1 MANRPLPAIAFVVPW
16 YGEEVV
22 GGAETLVRQLAE
34 NLHARRGLA
43 VEVLTTCA
51 KDGAGG
57 WSADF
62 HKEGIS
68 ADRGVTVRRF
78 KLDRRPK
85 TRFDDVNSRLMRGI
99 GVTPEEEALFLRE
112 IVNSSRLYDF
122 IERNKDNHVFV
133 FAPYPFGTTY
143 WGAQVAPD
151 RSFLI
156 PCLHDEGYA
165 HMTVMRE
172 MFQTFQKLLFLS
184 LPEMA
189 LARRLYGLPEE
200 RLFLLG
206 AGVDV
211 EARGDA
217 DRFRE
222 RFGVGGP
229 FVLYVGR
236 RSEGKNTPLLI
247 DYFCRFKERTS
258 SPRLR
263 DLKLVLAGS
272 GPMDIPTE
280 HRADVVDLGFLSE
293 EEKQDAY
300 AAALVTCQP
309 SAKESFSL
317 VIMESWV
324 QGTPVLV
331 HADCEVTREHCL
343 KSNGGLFFANYGEFA
358 GCLEYFDANPA
369 RRRKMGRLGGEYVR
383 ANSSWERITERFVG
397 AIVGA

>member
-1 MANRPLPAIAFVVPW
+1 MGDRPLPTVAFVVPW
-16 YGEEVV
+16 FGEEVV

-34 NLHARRGLA
+34 NLHASRGLA

-51 KDGAGG
+51 RDGAGG

-62 HKEGIS
+62 HKEGTS
-68 ADRGVTVRRF
+68 VQRGVTVRRF

-99 GVTPEEEALFLRE
+99 SVTPEEEALFLRE

-122 IERNKDNHVFV
+122 IDRNKDNRVFV

-143 WGAQVAPD
+143 WGAKVAPD

-165 HMTVMRE
+165 HMMLMRE
-172 MFQTFQKLLFLS
+172 MFQTFQRMLFLS

-189 LARRLYGLPEE
+189 LARRLYDLPEE

-211 EARGDA
+211 EATGNA

-222 RFGVGGP
+222 RFGVREP

-236 RSEGKNTPLLI
+236 RSVGKSTPLLI

-258 SPRLR
+258 RPRLR

-272 GPMDIPTE
+272 GPVDVPAE
-280 HRADVVDLGFLSE
+280 HLADVVDLGFLSE
-293 EEKQDAY
+293 EEKRDAY
-300 AAALVTCQP
+300 AAALLTCQP
-309 SAKESFSL
+309 SVQESFSL

-324 QGTPVLV
+324 QRTPVLV
-331 HADCEVTREHCL
+331 HAACDVTRDHCL
-343 KSNGGLFFANYGEFA
+343 RSNGGLFFANYGEFA
-358 GCLEYFDANPA
+358 GCLEFLDANPVV
-369 RRRKMGRLGGEYVR
+369 RRKMGRLGREYVR
-383 ANSSWERITERFVG
+383 ANSSWERITEKFVSAVFG
-397 AIVGA
+397 E